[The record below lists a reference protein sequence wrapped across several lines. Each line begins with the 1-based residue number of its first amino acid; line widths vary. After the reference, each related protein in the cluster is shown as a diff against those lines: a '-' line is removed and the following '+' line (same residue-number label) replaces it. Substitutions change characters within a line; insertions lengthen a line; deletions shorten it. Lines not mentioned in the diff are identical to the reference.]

1 MTQRSRV
8 KKMHFIRA
16 SFAFGNDVVAE
27 KLDIAQ
33 VRLAATD

>member
-16 SFAFGNDVVAE
+16 SFAFGNDVAE